1 MNKKVT
7 QVIKE
12 LIKIP
17 EELIITIFMIKIIM
31 NKDFKI
37 LLNNNINHHQVISMN
52 TGKSKT
58 KIMKLIN

>member
-7 QVIKE
+7 QLIKE

-17 EELIITIFMIKIIM
+17 EELILIKIIM

>member
-7 QVIKE
+7 QPIKE

-17 EELIITIFMIKIIM
+17 EELIITILLIKIIM

-52 TGKSKT
+52 TVKSKT